1 MYIYIYIYIYINFKA
16 INNALDSKM
25 VLKTHLFIKNIS
37 LSLQK
42 LRQYNK
48 SLTKHQTKI
57 NTAIITNQLKLQKN
71 ENFKILKS
79 IVIVKNILKIAY
91 KNIYVQKQ
99 PSRGVLPES
108 RCTNTKQTHRR
119 TTAQKRDLN
128 KAALQLY

>member
-1 MYIYIYIYIYINFKA
+1 MTLYIYIYIYINFKT

-57 NTAIITNQLKLQKN
+57 NTAIIRDQLKLQKN
-71 ENFKILKS
+71 
-79 IVIVKNILKIAY
+79 
-91 KNIYVQKQ
+91 
-99 PSRGVLPES
+99 
-108 RCTNTKQTHRR
+108 
-119 TTAQKRDLN
+119 
-128 KAALQLY
+128 

>member
-1 MYIYIYIYIYINFKA
+1 MTKTNSTLVYTQPVSLVLLFKCVQLMLSVQLKA

-57 NTAIITNQLKLQKN
+57 NTAIITNQLK
-71 ENFKILKS
+71 
-79 IVIVKNILKIAY
+79 
-91 KNIYVQKQ
+91 
-99 PSRGVLPES
+99 
-108 RCTNTKQTHRR
+108 
-119 TTAQKRDLN
+119 
-128 KAALQLY
+128 